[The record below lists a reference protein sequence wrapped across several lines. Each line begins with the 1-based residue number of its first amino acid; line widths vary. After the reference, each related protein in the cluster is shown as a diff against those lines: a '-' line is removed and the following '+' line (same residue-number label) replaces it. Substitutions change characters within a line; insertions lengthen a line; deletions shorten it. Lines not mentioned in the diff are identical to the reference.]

1 VSEERKAL
9 ILYRL
14 EMAKATLEDALV
26 LCREGR
32 SHWSIL
38 NRAYYAMFY
47 AVLALLTFVGKA
59 PSKHSGAI
67 TLFDEHFVKSGE
79 FPLEM
84 SKWLHRAFDLRQRSD
99 YREMYFPNA
108 AQVAE
113 VLQWAKAFVAQVEA
127 YLSAR
132 L

>member
-1 VSEERKAL
+1 MSEERKAL
-9 ILYRL
+9 VLYRL

-32 SHWSIL
+32 SHWRIL

-47 AVLALLTFVGKA
+47 AVLALLNFVGKA
-59 PSKHSGAI
+59 PSKHSRAI

-84 SKWLHRAFDLRQRSD
+84 SK
-99 YREMYFPNA
+99 
-108 AQVAE
+108 
-113 VLQWAKAFVAQVEA
+113 
-127 YLSAR
+127 
-132 L
+132 